1 MERAKKT
8 KGETLVSSYARL
20 TDLERIAIAAYY
32 QEGYSFSKIGRLIG
46 RPTATISR
54 EIKRNKKDDGSYE
67 PAFAQELTN
76 SRRAK
81 CKNRSKFTLEIKW
94 KIEAKLAIGWSPVM
108 ICMYY
113 RKTDPNFVSA
123 KTIYRYIREGKVG
136 SVECLRRKGKPYK
149 RKSDVNRMRGG
160 KSIHDRPAAA
170 NTRERIGD
178 WEIDTIVGPRGTTY
192 VLVTVVDRCTRKLLA
207 KVEPDRTAETV
218 TNSLISLLKDEIVY
232 TITADN
238 GKEFSN
244 YRELEDRLC
253 APVYFADPY
262 CSWQR
267 GSNENA
273 NGLLREYVPKGTDIS
288 TVSQEDLDRYVY
300 LINTRPR
307 KIFGFISASEKYQS
321 SA

>member
-1 MERAKKT
+1 M
-8 KGETLVSSYARL
+8 SSYARL
-20 TDLERIAIAAYY
+20 TDLERVAIAAYY
-32 QEGYSFSKIGRLIG
+32 QQEYSLSEIGRFIG

-54 EIKRNKKDDGSYE
+54 EIKRNKKEDGSYE

-76 SRRAK
+76 SRRAN
-81 CKNRSKFTLEIKW
+81 CKNRSKFTKEIKW
-94 KIEAKLAIGWSPVM
+94 KIESKLAIGWSPVM
-108 ICMYY
+108 ICMFY

-136 SVECLRRKGKPYK
+136 AVECLRRKGRPYK
-149 RKSDVNRMRGG
+149 RKSDVNRMKGG
-160 KSIHDRPAAA
+160 RSIHDRPIEA

-178 WEIDTIVGPRGTTY
+178 WEIDTVVGPRGTTH

-207 KVEPDRTAETV
+207 KVEPDRKAETV
-218 TNSLISLLKDEIVY
+218 TNSLVSLLKDEIVY

-244 YRELEDRLC
+244 YREIEERLGV
-253 APVYFADPY
+253 PVYFADPY

-267 GSNENA
+267 GSNENT
-273 NGLLREYVPKGTDIS
+273 NGLLREYVPKGLDIG
-288 TVSQEDLDRYVY
+288 TVTQEALDYYVH

-307 KIFGFISASEKYQS
+307 KIFSFISALEKYQS